1 MDHTPIDEVR
11 RLHVFIETWLSG
23 GDADDEGWH
32 DFEAAL
38 GEGFTIVSPA
48 GEAVGRSELLAGFR
62 AARGAMPGVTI
73 EIRNAFILRE
83 ADGLAVVRYE
93 EWQLHPTMN
102 NQRKSTATFVA
113 AAEAPLGWSWFTLH
127 ETAFAEANP

>member
-11 RLHVFIETWLSG
+11 RLHVFIEAWLSG
-23 GDADDEGWH
+23 ADADDEGWH

-38 GEGFTIVSPA
+38 GEDFTIVSPA
-48 GEAVGRSELLAGFR
+48 GEVVGRSELLTGFR
-62 AARGAMPGVTI
+62 AARGAMPGVSV
-73 EIRNAFILRE
+73 EIRNASILRE
-83 ADGLAVVRYE
+83 ADGLAIVRYE